1 MNYVGTG
8 ALLLQTLYDESFV
21 SDDDDDDNVVL
32 PSMSDACKNMLPP
45 YDIFSVTEKLKNIFD
60 KKIITEIEDQTKG
73 QDENQEWYEQRIG
86 KITASHFSSVLHF
99 RFTENEEN
107 YISKLIMGKTSKASV
122 SSMAIGKLHEPVA
135 RQLYFDN
142 YKKQHK
148 HAEIKLCGLYVDSDY
163 PFLGASLDGVIKCK
177 CCGE

>member
-73 QDENQEWYEQRIG
+73 QDENQDGMNKELV
-86 KITASHFSSVLHF
+86 KLLHHIF
-99 RFTENEEN
+99 HQF
-107 YISKLIMGKTSKASV
+107 YI
-122 SSMAIGKLHEPVA
+122 
-135 RQLYFDN
+135 
-142 YKKQHK
+142 
-148 HAEIKLCGLYVDSDY
+148 
-163 PFLGASLDGVIKCK
+163 LDLPKMKRTIFQN
-177 CCGE
+177 